1 MIADMSGLCDQGTRP
16 DATELCTLARA
27 AEALDSRLKI
37 PSDSG
42 DQRVAFAA
50 AGTRTAG
57 IAITMGELGK

>member
-42 DQRVAFAA
+42 ANA
-50 AGTRTAG
+50 
-57 IAITMGELGK
+57 